1 VSFIEMT
8 QVAGIRPTRGEA
20 GLHRRT
26 ADLMASNRFQQA
38 VGRVRHVAV
47 VTGTAAGLGG
57 VVGMRRHTLGDRRMT
72 LKARPVAL
80 CLRLQLIVRPLSV
93 GPFVSGESMHRMT
106 GETGQRVL
114 VVFGVSVAR

>member
-1 VSFIEMT
+1 MT
-8 QVAGIRPTRGEA
+8 QVAGIRPTCVEA

-26 ADLMASNRFQQA
+26 ADLMASNRFQQT

-57 VVGMRRHTLGDRRMT
+57 VVGMRRHTISHGRMT
-72 LKARPVAL
+72 LKARPIAL
-80 CLRLQLIVRPLSV
+80 CVRLQLIVRPLSV
-93 GPFVSGESMHRMT
+93 GSLVSGESMHRMT

-114 VVFGVSVAR
+114 VVFSVSVA